1 MKKLIISVV
10 VVVAFA
16 IYALAYHNNHSRLTA
31 TSDIVAASTA
41 TTASGSSST
50 ATYKNG
56 TYTGSAV
63 DATYGTVQVQ
73 VTTSGG
79 KITKVTFLSQPGGR
93 GESVQINANAT
104 PILTQEAIAAQSA
117 NVQTVSGATFTS
129 NAFIQS
135 LQSAL
140 TKAG

>member
-16 IYALAYHNNHSRLTA
+16 IYALVYHNDNSRLTA
-31 TSDIVAASTA
+31 TSDIIAAS
-41 TTASGSSST
+41 TASGSSS
-50 ATYKNG
+50 AGTYKNG

-73 VTTSGG
+73 VTIGGG

-104 PILTQEAIAAQSA
+104 PILSQEAISAQSA